1 MLEVG
6 GDDQRGSRSS
16 SHVAAEE
23 GIEST
28 PVGRELPKQEARLS
42 AASRRA
48 RKRPN
53 KRVFNLNVLFKV
65 EGDNFFTESS
75 FKELKEQKLRRK
87 S

>member
-42 AASRRA
+42 AASKRE
-48 RKRPN
+48 RPN
-53 KRVFNLNVLFKV
+53 KRVFNSNALFKGELGTIFSPNQV
-65 EGDNFFTESS
+65 
-75 FKELKEQKLRRK
+75 KELKEQKLRRK

>member
-48 RKRPN
+48 SKRLN
-53 KRVFNLNVLFKV
+53 KRVFNSNALFKAE
-65 EGDNFFTESS
+65 EGNSFTESS
-75 FKELKEQKLRRK
+75 
-87 S
+87 